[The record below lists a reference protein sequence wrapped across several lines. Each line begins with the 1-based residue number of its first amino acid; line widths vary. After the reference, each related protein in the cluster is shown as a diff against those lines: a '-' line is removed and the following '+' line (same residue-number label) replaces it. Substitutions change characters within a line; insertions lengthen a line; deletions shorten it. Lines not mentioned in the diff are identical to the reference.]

1 MKPDEVMNLPP
12 APVEHAPR
20 RSDCSDWHLLI
31 QANPFHRQI
40 KQARASCFSPLSSTT
55 DATGNKS
62 PQTSGTIGSPPKT
75 TTKPA
80 TAFPLANPMPTDQN
94 AILLAI
100 WNISKVKAACRCYF
114 LISADKII
122 STLSRSSTHLLHIG
136 FTRA

>member
-1 MKPDEVMNLPP
+1 M
-12 APVEHAPR
+12 
-20 RSDCSDWHLLI
+20 

-80 TAFPLANPMPTDQN
+80 TDPSLANPMPTN
-94 AILLAI
+94 KNFILLVI
-100 WNISKVKAACRCYF
+100 CHISKAKAEYHCVF
-114 LISADKII
+114 FI
-122 STLSRSSTHLLHIG
+122 STDEISS
-136 FTRA
+136 